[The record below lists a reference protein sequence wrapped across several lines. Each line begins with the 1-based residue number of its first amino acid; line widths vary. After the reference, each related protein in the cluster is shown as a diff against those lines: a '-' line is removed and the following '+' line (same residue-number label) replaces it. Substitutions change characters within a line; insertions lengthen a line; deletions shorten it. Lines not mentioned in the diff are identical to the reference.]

1 MLVIVQNFRD
11 GQKSYLSAVNMGC
24 IVLAD
29 LYLLYYV
36 KMADEKKHY
45 ENRVKA
51 LEQQAKMQYEY
62 YLAQTEKY
70 IRQYGYYMMW
80 ISISGLSRICMEQ
93 RGSIRL
99 ANMQRQSEVHWHH

>member
-36 KMADEKKHY
+36 KMADEKRYY

-70 IRQYGYYMMW
+70 SQTVRILHDVDKHIRAIENLYGTERVY
-80 ISISGLSRICMEQ
+80 SARCRCM
-93 RGSIRL
+93 I
-99 ANMQRQSEVHWHH
+99 N